1 MHLPLKPR
9 IYQTCRCFCFRVA
22 SSWPKFGNLS
32 VLILLMM
39 VSKNNSCGVPLEPS
53 GFYSSCKYHCRLCK
67 ARPFFVSVKRS
78 LALPL
83 FAILHNYD
91 DGFLN
96 GEAEATRSGA
106 VLELDRE
113 ANRWDFLFR
122 PVTCFLPTKSAMLV
136 ERRMRLIVGI
146 YTHNIG
152 VH

>member
-1 MHLPLKPR
+1 
-9 IYQTCRCFCFRVA
+9 
-22 SSWPKFGNLS
+22 
-32 VLILLMM
+32 MM

-53 GFYSSCKYHCRLCK
+53 GFYSPCKYHCRLCK
-67 ARPFFVSVKRS
+67 ARPFFVSEKRS

-96 GEAEATRSGA
+96 GEAETTRSGA
-106 VLELDRE
+106 VVELDRE

-122 PVTCFLPTKSAMLV
+122 PVTCFLPTKSAMLL

-146 YTHNIG
+146 YTHNIE